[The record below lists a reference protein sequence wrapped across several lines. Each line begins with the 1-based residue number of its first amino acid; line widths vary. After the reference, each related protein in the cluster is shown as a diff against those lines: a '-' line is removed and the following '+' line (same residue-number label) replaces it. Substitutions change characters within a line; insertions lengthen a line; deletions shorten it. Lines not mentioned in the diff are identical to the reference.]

1 MSKREQVSKFM
12 KWYEGSLSDTDNCEA
27 AYHLTEA
34 TWMSEFNGER
44 FYKNYASFRTGR
56 YHFIKYTKQFRK
68 VVK

>member
-34 TWMSEFNGER
+34 TWVEEFGVR
-44 FYKNYASFRTGR
+44 YYKNYASFRTGR
-56 YHFIKYTKQFRK
+56 YHWLKYSKSFRK
-68 VVK
+68 VSK